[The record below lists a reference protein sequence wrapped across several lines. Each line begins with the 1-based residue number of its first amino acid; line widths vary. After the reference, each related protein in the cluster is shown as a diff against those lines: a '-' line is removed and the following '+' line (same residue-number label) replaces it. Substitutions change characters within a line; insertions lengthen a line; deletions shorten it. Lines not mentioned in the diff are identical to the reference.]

1 VWLASWGME
10 SWKLEAGIGKLKLES
25 QESRPI
31 IDIALHIC

>member
-1 VWLASWGME
+1 VWLNG
-10 SWKLEAGIGKLKLES
+10 KLEAGIIGKLKLES

>member
-1 VWLASWGME
+1 VAEWKAG
-10 SWKLEAGIGKLKLES
+10 KLEAGIGKLKLES